1 MTTYK
6 LLKIEDLEEG
16 TRVKLVVGEQGYD
29 IDERN
34 PGIGTQWECA
44 GTVIENYG
52 EEVEVEWDNGCMNVY
67 VDEDLTPEKSTAAI
81 DGNFKSIW

>member
-1 MTTYK
+1 MEYK
-6 LLKIEDLEEG
+6 LLKIEELDLG
-16 TRVKLVVGEQGYD
+16 KRVKLVIGNQGYD

-34 PGIGTQWECA
+34 PGIGTSWECA

-67 VDEDLTPEKSTAAI
+67 VDNDLTPEQNI
-81 DGNFKSIW
+81 EGVCESIW